1 MLALVVQS
9 LDTSG
14 DSDMD
19 FNSTLSQYFDQS
31 GELSFS
37 SSDIRQFQ
45 AQLGHSQPVRHHMW
59 KADKLIDQAISGE
72 DFGEDL

>member
-1 MLALVVQS
+1 MSDLVVQF

-14 DSDMD
+14 DNDMD
-19 FNSTLSQYFDQS
+19 FNSTLTAYFDQS
-31 GELSFS
+31 DELTFS

-45 AQLGHSQPVRHHMW
+45 VQLGHSQPVSYDMW
-59 KADKLIDQAISGE
+59 RANLLIDQAISGE

>member
-1 MLALVVQS
+1 MFALVVQS

-14 DSDMD
+14 GSDMD

-31 GELSFS
+31 DELSFS

-45 AQLGHSQPVRHHMW
+45 AQANQSQPVRHHMW
-59 KADKLIDQAISGE
+59 RADLLIAQAISGE

>member
-1 MLALVVQS
+1 
-9 LDTSG
+9 
-14 DSDMD
+14 MD
-19 FNSTLSQYFDQS
+19 FNSTLSQLFDQS

-45 AQLGHSQPVRHHMW
+45 AQSNQSQPVRHDMW
-59 KADKLIDQAISGE
+59 RADKLIAQAISGE